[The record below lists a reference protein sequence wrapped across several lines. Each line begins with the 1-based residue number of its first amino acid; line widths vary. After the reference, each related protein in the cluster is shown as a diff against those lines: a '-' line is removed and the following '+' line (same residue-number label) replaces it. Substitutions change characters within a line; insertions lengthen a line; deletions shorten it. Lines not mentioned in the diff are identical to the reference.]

1 MSGRDLVVLGT
12 ASQAPTRTR
21 NHNGYLLRWDRE
33 GLLFDPGE
41 GTQRQ
46 FTSAGVSAG
55 RITRILLTHL
65 HGDHCLGLP
74 GMLQRLALDGADEE
88 VPIHFPASGLQ
99 YVERLCDA
107 SIGRRAPIRLEPVDD
122 TGGVIAAGPL
132 QVTALPLSH
141 RVPTLGWRVEELE
154 ATHFLP
160 DLLEAAGVHGPDV
173 GRLLE
178 TGSID
183 VDGRRI
189 DLSEVSEVRPG
200 RSAAVVMDTAA
211 CDNAVRLAAGVDVLL
226 CEATFLESESFLARD
241 YGHLTAREAATI
253 AREAGVGLLVLTHF
267 SARYPDL
274 DRHRREAEAVFPDV
288 VVAHDLAVVPFPE
301 RRPC

>member
-1 MSGRDLVVLGT
+1 M
-12 ASQAPTRTR
+12 Q
-21 NHNGYLLRWDRE
+21 HYLR
-33 GLLFDPGE
+33 
-41 GTQRQ
+41 
-46 FTSAGVSAG
+46 
-55 RITRILLTHL
+55 
-65 HGDHCLGLP
+65 
-74 GMLQRLALDGADEE
+74 
-88 VPIHFPASGLQ
+88 
-99 YVERLCDA
+99 
-107 SIGRRAPIRLEPVDD
+107 
-122 TGGVIAAGPL
+122 
-132 QVTALPLSH
+132 
-141 RVPTLGWRVEELE
+141 
-154 ATHFLP
+154 P